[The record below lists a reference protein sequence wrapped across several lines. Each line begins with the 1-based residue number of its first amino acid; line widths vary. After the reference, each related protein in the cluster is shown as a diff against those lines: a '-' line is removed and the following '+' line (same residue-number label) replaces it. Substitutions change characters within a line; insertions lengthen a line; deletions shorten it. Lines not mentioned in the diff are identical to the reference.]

1 MLVCRTQAKHA
12 TTCMSALWLV
22 VRNCGCGVWWPSQLG
37 CLWPCLLIGVGG
49 CARLPPAAHGVYLES
64 SELFEG
70 CGAGPSTWMLG
81 AAPSCWTCVPSSKQG
96 LLVSHSDPHA
106 CLCYRP
112 LRLPK
117 PSLLRRCQ
125 LWHMPV

>member
-1 MLVCRTQAKHA
+1 
-12 TTCMSALWLV
+12 
-22 VRNCGCGVWWPSQLG
+22 
-37 CLWPCLLIGVGG
+37 
-49 CARLPPAAHGVYLES
+49 LPPAAHGVYLES
-64 SELFEG
+64 SELIE
-70 CGAGPSTWMLG
+70 AVALVP
-81 AAPSCWTCVPSSKQG
+81 APGCWTCVPSSKQG